1 MEARSMDAADPTQ
14 AQFAAYRAMWDY
26 FNVTLFGGA
35 LRRVFLNSSRAAPR
49 ALGSLPPSAGKAS
62 EAGDT
67 RGAGVA
73 VGLRAA

>member
-1 MEARSMDAADPTQ
+1 MDAADPTQ
-14 AQFAAYRAMWDY
+14 AQFAAYRAMWGY

-35 LRRVFLNSSRAAPR
+35 LRRVFLSFSRRAKSLGFFAPR
-49 ALGSLPPSAGKAS
+49 ALGERQGQR
-62 EAGDT
+62 GRDT

>member
-1 MEARSMDAADPTQ
+1 MDAADPTQ

-35 LRRVFLNSSRAAPR
+35 LRRVFLNFSRRAKSLGFFAPER
-49 ALGSLPPSAGKAS
+49 RESGKAS

>member
-1 MEARSMDAADPTQ
+1 MDAADPTQ

-35 LRRVFLNSSRAAPR
+35 LRRVFLNFLRHAKSLGFFAPER
-49 ALGSLPPSAGKAS
+49 WESGKAS

-67 RGAGVA
+67 RGVGVA